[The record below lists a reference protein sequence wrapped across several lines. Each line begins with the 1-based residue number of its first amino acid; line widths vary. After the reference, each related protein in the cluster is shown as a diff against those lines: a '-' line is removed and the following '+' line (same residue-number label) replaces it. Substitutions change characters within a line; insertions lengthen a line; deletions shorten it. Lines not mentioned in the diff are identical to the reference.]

1 MDERRG
7 PRIQYV
13 EGEPEASAGVV
24 VLLHGANEALNPHP
38 AWLDPA
44 YLRMPSLRRVLR
56 RATKRQVA
64 VAQIYHAG
72 GGWDIHGRRGP
83 DDARHAFGLVRERFP
98 GLPLCVVA
106 HSSGGCVA
114 LRAGD
119 DPDIVSI
126 VALAPYVS
134 PHERADHLAGR
145 DLLVVHGDRDHV
157 ASFPLSEDLVAR
169 INESGGT
176 ARFVRMPAAG
186 HFMVRGAK
194 LWHSLAA
201 DHVVR
206 TLLSA
211 I

>member
-1 MDERRG
+1 MDERR

-13 EGEPEASAGVV
+13 EGDPARSAGVV
-24 VLLHGANEALNPHP
+24 VLLHGANDALQPHP

-44 YLRMPSLRRVLR
+44 YLRMPALRRVIR
-56 RATKRQVA
+56 RACQRKLV

-72 GGWDIHGRRGP
+72 GGWDLHSRAAEEDGRY
-83 DDARHAFGLVRERFP
+83 AFELVRRRFP

-106 HSSGGCVA
+106 HSSGGCAA

-119 DPDIVSI
+119 DPGIVSI
-126 VALAPYVS
+126 AALAPYVS
-134 PHERADHLAGR
+134 PHDRADHLAGR
-145 DLLVVHGDRDHV
+145 DLLVVHGDQDHV
-157 ASFPLSEDLVAR
+157 ASFQLSRELVER
-169 INESGGT
+169 VNQSGGR
-176 ARFVRMPAAG
+176 ARFVAMPAAG

-206 TLLSA
+206 TLLPEL
-211 I
+211 